1 MRVSVYIDGFNFFHG
16 AVEGTPYRWLDFR
29 AFVERLL
36 RLRLSDF
43 SIECI
48 RYFTARV
55 DDRARNGAPERQ
67 AAYWRALRAHDP
79 GIDIILGEFK
89 TRTERRRLASG
100 EGYARIQR
108 SEEKGTDVNLGAYL
122 LVDGFDQR
130 YDLALVVSNDS
141 DLIGPITLVR
151 RRLALAVAV
160 APPLFIGSRPKPNL
174 QLESSAD
181 LTIRITKA
189 MRHDL
194 RASQLPAELTD
205 DRGTVRRPPRWDP
218 PPEWASTP

>member
-1 MRVSVYIDGFNFFHG
+1 LRVSVYIDGFNFFHG

-29 AFVERLL
+29 AFSERLL
-36 RLRLSDF
+36 RDRLDDF
-43 SIECI
+43 TIGCI
-48 RYFTARV
+48 RYFTALV
-55 DDRARNGAPERQ
+55 DDRAGNGAPERQ

-79 GIDIILGEFK
+79 AVDIILGEFK

-100 EGYARIQR
+100 DGYARIRR

-141 DLIGPITLVR
+141 DLIGPISLVR
-151 RRLALAVAV
+151 SRLALAVAV

-189 MRHDL
+189 MRADL
-194 RASQLPAELTD
+194 RAAQLPARIAD
-205 DRGTVRRPPRWDP
+205 DRGSVTRPHRWDP
-218 PPEWASTP
+218 PPEWAASL